1 MALLTILA
9 AAVAG
14 AAILATADTED
25 TEDSVQVEK
34 LGDSL
39 NDNAFAVV
47 NFGKTGI
54 AGIQMPKQP
63 ERKTGYVPKTQL
75 ARIPFRTVSIPQ
87 NFAGLEAVDIP
98 TRLADQFFEIVDVDE
113 EQETVTIT
121 ARHVWYQNLRN
132 NTLWKPEEGHTYSCA
147 EVCRNVLRNA
157 VFASGFE
164 CATDCTTTLPA
175 KELDFERKNLVEAF
189 LDPEKGICKK
199 FGLSLIRD
207 NWRFYALKN
216 VGYDRGFVVERGKNL
231 LGIERQENIE
241 NLSTRVAPVAKDAE
255 GNLIWMNHNGMKY
268 IDSQYINDY
277 SSPRLE
283 IFDTGLRIGK
293 DDVTDE
299 NIQAKLLSAAQK
311 RFSEDKVDIPEV
323 TMTIEFIS
331 LGDTEE
337 YKQYRDLDKVYLY
350 DILTVK
356 DEVKGY
362 NYAAQVI
369 GVEHDI
375 LTGRL
380 NSVTIGMLR
389 QADAS
394 RKIAVWQVPEVD
406 GANIRLLSIQAGS
419 FEPGAIQHDDIAPR
433 IITADLIKSGEIQTE
448 HLQAGSI
455 TTEKL
460 EAEAV
465 TAGKIAA
472 GAIETEKLAAYAVT
486 SAKIAAG
493 AVTTDKLDAGVI
505 TADKISATDLAAINA
520 KLGTADIANAQI
532 ATADINFAHIKDLNA
547 QSAYFGQ
554 TIFDE
559 GIGGKLYVPRLN
571 VGYAQMVGATI
582 GDLVIQASNGNFYGI
597 DVDMNGNV
605 TATQRTVSAG
615 EIAAGHTSDGR
626 TLVLGTDILATDLST
641 ENIYA
646 SHALMNEI
654 TAAVINVDELWA
666 RQAFIGKLMTTDI
679 TSNTYIQSRIINKIG
694 DWQSGST
701 ITQSINSL
709 QSKITELGYGTV
721 YFMPNEPSHENLTE
735 GDIWVKSSNVADW
748 NDLYSRQEE
757 GQYVFAD
764 WQAVYNSFDDWQTLC
779 AVDRMYIWTGVEWK
793 EMYDA
798 DLPNTLQ
805 TEINQLAS
813 EITLKASRTE
823 VDFLADE
830 VTEFSAQLTI
840 QAQEIQSAVSAV
852 NLKAA
857 SYVMQAD
864 PRTAYTVSVG
874 DIWVKW
880 DGVTD
885 WNDIYTRYDDWQGI
899 YNTFGDWS
907 ELTGSKSYVWNGV
920 VWVETSDRASEIYQR
935 TLIDQTI
942 NQVTILAEAS
952 AEIGNDLI
960 YTKAQLTVTNSAIQQ
975 EVQRATTAEGG
986 KLDKTSQYQTADAIV
1001 TEAVSRSASNAI
1013 AKTSTYQ
1020 TADSIVTEAVRQSG
1034 VNAANGYIAKTT
1046 TYQSASAIVNTAVS
1060 QAGTNA
1066 SNTYIKKS
1074 GSYTSVDAI
1083 LAEAQS
1089 MATLA
1094 GNNAKGASIAKTTSY
1109 QTADAIVNAAMTY
1122 TNGKLGDYS
1131 TTAQTSTLIA
1141 QYVGNNAYGKV
1152 SGITITSAGVDV
1164 SGSQYVKIA
1173 SGGYFRVTS
1182 GNFGIKSDAGTNEY
1196 VIWSGASTA
1205 AASQFRVK
1213 KNGEVTLT
1221 KLMILNESGQETE
1234 VNLRTYGLWKL
1245 NYHTVKAYSTDSITL
1260 SNGAVVNFIKASS
1273 LGVGSGAGRV
1283 FVLNAGTEVE
1293 NTSRAVVVGVD
1304 TEVAKTYSGGY
1315 VHFNAKAYFSAAGGA
1330 TIVSSQCLIE
1340 DKAGSGLA
1348 FDAGIA
1354 DYYDSSYWEKATA
1367 DNNWTP
1373 KIPNS
1378 TNTAAEDWT
1387 DSGAS
1392 DAFEA
1397 GKNGVTVTRVTLGT
1411 LITGTQYNCSVM
1423 LSSGLT
1429 RGGTIN
1435 CATAYSDARAGYT
1448 AGTFTKYSG
1457 AQLYT
1462 IGQSGP
1468 EKYTGT
1474 LYVKS

>member
-1 MALLTILA
+1 MAIVDIYNNLNYDGIESRIDTSKDTFSFSLIGEFFSNLG
-9 AAVAG
+9 AAVVGQAKDG
-14 AAILATADTED
+14 VSGTVKNYF
-25 TEDSVQVEK
+25 S
-34 LGDSL
+34 
-39 NDNAFAVV
+39 
-47 NFGKTGI
+47 
-54 AGIQMPKQP
+54 
-63 ERKTGYVPKTQL
+63 GYVKKDD
-75 ARIPFRTVSIPQ
+75 ADRITHRTVQIPA
-87 NFAGLEAVDIP
+87 NFAGLEAVDMP
-98 TRLADQFFEIVDVDE
+98 PRVADQYFEIIDVDE
-113 EQETVTIT
+113 EQDTVTIT
-121 ARHVWYQNLRN
+121 ARHIWYQNLQN
-132 NTLWKPEEGHTYSCA
+132 YTLWKPEAESYSA
-147 EVCRNVLRNA
+147 SSVCRNVLSNA
-157 VFASGFE
+157 VSNVKFE
-164 CATDCTTTLPA
+164 VATDCTTMLPS
-175 KELDFERKNLVEAF
+175 KELDFERKNIVECF
-189 LDPEKGICKK
+189 LDPENGICKK
-199 FGLSLIRD
+199 FGLSLLRD
-207 NWRFYALKN
+207 NWRFYCLKN
-216 VGYDRGFVVERGKNL
+216 VGYDRGFVVESGKNL
-231 LGIERQENIE
+231 LGVERQESIE
-241 NLSTRVAPVAKDAE
+241 NLITRVAPIGQDSE
-255 GNLIWMNHNGMKY
+255 GNIIWLDYNNKKY
-268 IDSQYINDY
+268 IDSQYIGNY
-277 SSPRLE
+277 ASPRLE
-283 IFDTGLRIGK
+283 IYDTGLQVGK

-299 NIQAKLLSAAQK
+299 NIQEKLLSAAQK
-311 RFSEDKVDIPEV
+311 RFTEDKVDIPEV

-356 DEVKGY
+356 DPEKGY
-362 NYAAQVI
+362 DYAAQVI

-380 NSVTIGMLR
+380 NSVTIGSLK
-389 QADAS
+389 QANAA
-394 RKIAVWQVPEVD
+394 RKIATWQVPEID
-406 GANIRLLSIQAGS
+406 GANIRLLSIRAGS

-448 HLQAGSI
+448 HLQAGSV

-520 KLGTADIANAQI
+520 KLGTASIAQAEI

-615 EIAAGHTSDGR
+615 EIAAGHTTDGR
-626 TLVLGTDILATDLST
+626 TLVLGTDILATDLTT

-654 TAAVINVDELWA
+654 TAATISVDELWA
-666 RQAFIGKLMTTDI
+666 RTAFIGHLMTTDI
-679 TSNTYIQSRIINKIG
+679 SSNTYIQATIG
-694 DWQSGST
+694 NWQSGST

-709 QSKITELGYGTV
+709 NSRISELGYGTV
-721 YFMPNEPSHENLTE
+721 YFQPNAPDPSHLTE
-735 GDIWVKSSNVADW
+735 GDIWVKSSTMADW
-748 NDLYSRQEE
+748 KDVYDSFSDWEE
-757 GQYVFAD
+757 
-764 WQAVYNSFDDWQTLC
+764 VYNTFDDWQTLC
-779 AVDRMYIWTGVEWK
+779 AVDRMYVWTGVEWK

-798 DLPNTLQ
+798 DLPTTLQ

-880 DGVTD
+880 DGTTD
-885 WNDIYTRYDDWQGI
+885 WETVFNKYADWEEV
-899 YNTFGDWS
+899 YNTFDDWS

-952 AEIGNDLI
+952 AEIGDDLVR
-960 YTKAQLTVTNSAIQQ
+960 TKAQLTVTNSAIQQ
-975 EVQRATTAEGG
+975 EVERATTAEGG

-1066 SNTYIKKS
+1066 NNTFIKKS

-1141 QYVGNNAYGKV
+1141 QYVGNNAYGKI
-1152 SGITITSAGVDV
+1152 SGITITSAGVDI

-1221 KLMILNESGQETE
+1221 KLMILNEQGTETE

-1283 FVLNAGTEVE
+1283 FVLNAGTEVQ
-1293 NTSRAVVVGVD
+1293 NTSRAVVVGID
-1304 TEVAKTYSGGY
+1304 TEIGKSYSGGY
-1315 VHFNAKAYFSAAGGA
+1315 INFNAKAYFSAAGGA
-1330 TIVSSQCLIE
+1330 TIVSSPCMIE

-1348 FDAGIA
+1348 YDAGNAAGKTTGWSAAVSKVGRLALDDDDWVYIDLPAENYGGSTGQSLDVSGVRTAGYKEGWNAYRAALVSAMDGKTNLAKSWVYRGGLYSMPQQGASYYSECYNGLTFA
-1354 DYYDSSYWEKATA
+1354 D
-1367 DNNWTP
+1367 
-1373 KIPNS
+1373 IPN
-1378 TNTAAEDWT
+1378 AM
-1387 DSGAS
+1387 
-1392 DAFEA
+1392 
-1397 GKNGVTVTRVTLGT
+1397 
-1411 LITGTQYNCSVM
+1411 Q
-1423 LSSGLT
+1423 
-1429 RGGTIN
+1429 
-1435 CATAYSDARAGYT
+1435 
-1448 AGTFTKYSG
+1448 
-1457 AQLYT
+1457 
-1462 IGQSGP
+1462 
-1468 EKYTGT
+1468 
-1474 LYVKS
+1474 

>member
-1 MALLTILA
+1 MAILTILA

-25 TEDSVQVEK
+25 TENSVQVEK
-34 LGDSL
+34 LGDSI
-39 NDNAFAVV
+39 NDNSFAVI
-47 NFGKTGI
+47 NFGKTGM
-54 AGIQMPKQP
+54 AGIQVPKKP
-63 ERKTGYVPKTQL
+63 ERNTGYVPKTQL
-75 ARIPFRTVSIPQ
+75 AQVPFQTVSIPQ

-132 NTLWKPEEGHTYSCA
+132 NTLWKPEKDHTYSCA
-147 EVCRNVLRNA
+147 EVCRNILGNA
-157 VFASGFE
+157 VFDSDFE
-164 CATDCTTTLPA
+164 CATDCTDTLPDSD
-175 KELDFERKNLVEAF
+175 LDFERKNIVEAF
-189 LDPEKGICKK
+189 LDPEKGVCKK

-216 VGYDRGFVVERGKNL
+216 VGYDRGFIVERGKNM
-231 LGIERQENIE
+231 LGVERTENIE
-241 NLSTRVAPVAKDAE
+241 NLATRIAPIAKNSKGE
-255 GNLIWMNHNGMKY
+255 IVWLEHNGKKY

-277 SSPRLE
+277 RTPRLE
-283 IFDTGLRIGK
+283 IYDTGLQIGK
-293 DDVTDE
+293 DGVTSD
-299 NIQAKLLSAAQK
+299 NVQAKLLEAAQK
-311 RFSEDKVDIPEV
+311 RFSEDEVDKPEV

-356 DEVKGY
+356 DEEKGY
-362 NYAAQVI
+362 NYSAQVI

-380 NSVTIGMLR
+380 NSVTIGSLK
-389 QADAS
+389 QADAT
-394 RKIAVWQVPEVD
+394 RKIATWQVPEVD
-406 GANIRLLSIQAGS
+406 GANIRLLSIQSGS

-448 HLQAGSI
+448 HLQAGSV

-472 GAIETEKLAAYAVT
+472 GAIETEKLAAYAIT
-486 SAKIAAG
+486 AAKIATGAVETDKLAAG
-493 AVTTDKLDAGVI
+493 AVT
-505 TADKISATDLAAINA
+505 ADKISTTDIDAINA
-520 KLGTADIANAQI
+520 KLGTATIARAEI
-532 ATADINFAHIKDLNA
+532 ETADINFAHIKDLNA

-559 GIGGKLYVPRLN
+559 GIGGKLYVPRLS

-582 GDLVIQASNGNFYGI
+582 GDLVIQASNGI

-605 TATQRTVSAG
+605 TAIRRTVTAG
-615 EIAAGHTSDGR
+615 EIAAGHTTDGR
-626 TLVLGTDILATDLST
+626 TLVLDTDILATDLTT

-654 TAAVINVDELWA
+654 TAATISVDELWA
-666 RQAFIGKLMTTDI
+666 RTAFIGKLMTTDI
-679 TSNTYIQSRIINKIG
+679 SSNTYIQATIG
-694 DWQSGST
+694 NWQSGST

-709 QSKITELGYGTV
+709 NSRISELGFGTV
-721 YFMPNEPSHENLTE
+721 YFQPTEPDHSHLTE
-735 GDIWVKSSNVADW
+735 GDIWVKSSTMADW
-748 NDLYSRQEE
+748 KDVYDS
-757 GQYVFAD
+757 FDD
-764 WQAVYNSFDDWQTLC
+764 WEDVYNAFDDWQTLC
-779 AVDRMYIWTGVEWK
+779 AVDRMFVWTGVEWK

-798 DLPNTLQ
+798 DLPTTLQ
-805 TEINQLAS
+805 TEIEQLANA
-813 EITLKASRTE
+813 ITLKASRTE

-885 WNDIYTRYDDWQGI
+885 WEDIYDRYDDWQGI

-907 ELTGSKSYVWNGV
+907 ELIGSKSYVWNGFE
-920 VWVETSDRASEIYQR
+920 WVETSDRASEIEQR
-935 TLIDQTI
+935 TLISQTRDQ
-942 NQVTILAEAS
+942 VSILAEAS
-952 AEIGNDLI
+952 ATLNDEL
-960 YTKAQLTVTNSAIQQ
+960 YRTKAELQITNSSILA
-975 EVQRATTAEGG
+975 EVERATTAEGG
-986 KLDKTSQYQTADAIV
+986 KLDKTS
-1001 TEAVSRSASNAI
+1001 S
-1013 AKTSTYQ
+1013 YQ
-1020 TADSIVTEAVRQSG
+1020 TADSIV
-1034 VNAANGYIAKTT
+1034 NAAKSYVNGILQSESQISQTATGITAYVAHNAYGIKSGIDIKAEGIEISGSKYIKIKSGGSFSVDSGKFSIDTSGNVTLTGAITATSITANQGGYIAGWSIAANKLSSGTGESYVCLASSG
-1046 TYQSASAIVNTAVS
+1046 TYAFY
-1060 QAGTNA
+1060 AGNTNA
-1066 SNTYIKKS
+1066 
-1074 GSYTSVDAI
+1074 
-1083 LAEAQS
+1083 Q
-1089 MATLA
+1089 
-1094 GNNAKGASIAKTTSY
+1094 
-1109 QTADAIVNAAMTY
+1109 AAP
-1122 TNGKLGDYS
+1122 
-1131 TTAQTSTLIA
+1131 
-1141 QYVGNNAYGKV
+1141 
-1152 SGITITSAGVDV
+1152 
-1164 SGSQYVKIA
+1164 
-1173 SGGYFRVTS
+1173 
-1182 GNFGIKSDAGTNEY
+1182 
-1196 VIWSGASTA
+1196 
-1205 AASQFRVK
+1205 FRVK
-1213 KNGEVTLT
+1213 PNGEVTLT
-1221 KLMILNESGQETE
+1221 KLMVQKEDGTE
-1234 VNLRTYGLWKL
+1234 EEFNLYSKTYGLWKL
-1245 NYHTVKAYSTDSITL
+1245 SYST
-1260 SNGAVVNFIKASS
+1260 IKRWT
-1273 LGVGSGAGRV
+1273 V
-1283 FVLNAGTEVE
+1283 
-1293 NTSRAVVVGVD
+1293 
-1304 TEVAKTYSGGY
+1304 SGGT
-1315 VHFNAKAYFSAAGGA
+1315 VTIETTGGNINFNSAAGVTLSGGWTDGWTKYTVTAVDGA
-1330 TIVSSQCLIE
+1330 GNIIDTQSSGTVTADKTNAQIKSAIEESDTHSTVLTIEADGEDIVVRTINASGVYADGKTEGIE
-1340 DKAGSGLA
+1340 E
-1348 FDAGIA
+1348 
-1354 DYYDSSYWEKATA
+1354 YYNSSYWAKATA

-1378 TNTAAEDWT
+1378 TNTGSEDWT

-1429 RGGTIN
+1429 RAGTIN
-1435 CATAYSDARAGYT
+1435 CATAYSDARSGYT
-1448 AGTFTKYSG
+1448 PGIFTQYSG

-1462 IGQSGP
+1462 MGQSGP

>member
-1 MALLTILA
+1 MAIVDIYNNLSDNVIDSKIDTSKDSFTFARVGEFLSGLR
-9 AAVAG
+9 AAVVGNVKDGVSGTIKHRISGYIKQSDAQ
-14 AAILATADTED
+14 AIAHTTVA
-25 TEDSVQVEK
+25 
-34 LGDSL
+34 
-39 NDNAFAVV
+39 
-47 NFGKTGI
+47 
-54 AGIQMPKQP
+54 
-63 ERKTGYVPKTQL
+63 
-75 ARIPFRTVSIPQ
+75 IPA
-87 NFAGLEAVDIP
+87 NFAGLEAVDVP
-98 TRLADQFFEIVDVDE
+98 TRVADQYFEIVDVDE
-113 EQETVTIT
+113 EQDIVTIT
-121 ARHVWYQNLRN
+121 ARHIWYTNIQN
-132 NTLWKPEEGHTYSCA
+132 NTLWKPEENETYSA
-147 EVCRNVLRNA
+147 SEVCKNVLENS
-157 VFASGFE
+157 VFPVKFE
-164 CATDCTTTLPA
+164 VATDCTDTLPA
-175 KELDFERKNLVEAF
+175 SELDFERKNIVEAF
-189 LDPEKGICKK
+189 LDPENGICAK

-207 NWRFYALKN
+207 NWRFYALKD
-216 VGYDRGFVVERGKNL
+216 VGYDRGFIVERGKNM
-231 LGIERQENIE
+231 LGVERIENIE
-241 NLSTRVAPVAKDAE
+241 NLVTRVAPIAKDSK
-255 GNLIWMNHNGMKY
+255 GNIVWMNRNGLKY

-283 IFDTGLRIGK
+283 IFDTGLQIGK
-293 DDVTDE
+293 DGVTSD
-299 NIQAKLLSAAQK
+299 NVQAKLLEAAQK
-311 RFSEDKVDIPEV
+311 RFSDDKVDIPEV

-356 DEVKGY
+356 DPEKGY

-389 QADAS
+389 QADAT
-394 RKIAVWQVPEVD
+394 RKIATWQVPEID
-406 GANIRLLSIQAGS
+406 GANIRLLSIRAGS

-448 HLQAGSI
+448 HLQAGSV

-472 GAIETEKLAAYAVT
+472 GAIETEKLAAYAIT
-486 SAKIAAG
+486 AAKIATGAVETDKLAAG
-493 AVTTDKLDAGVI
+493 AVT
-505 TADKISATDLAAINA
+505 ADKISTTDLDAINA
-520 KLGTADIANAQI
+520 KLGTASIAQAEI
-532 ATADINFAHIKDLNA
+532 EVADINFAHIKDLNA

-615 EIAAGHTSDGR
+615 EIAAGHTTDGR
-626 TLVLGTDILATDLST
+626 TLVLGTDILATDLTT

-654 TAAVINVDELWA
+654 TAATISVDELWA
-666 RQAFIGKLMTTDI
+666 RTAFIGHLMTTDI
-679 TSNTYIQSRIINKIG
+679 SSNTYIQATIG
-694 DWQSGST
+694 NWQSGST

-709 QSKITELGYGTV
+709 NSRISELGYGTV
-721 YFMPNEPSHENLTE
+721 YFQPTAPDPSHLTE
-735 GDIWVKSSNVADW
+735 GDIWVKSSTMADW
-748 NDLYSRQEE
+748 KDVYDS
-757 GQYVFAD
+757 FDD
-764 WQAVYNSFDDWQTLC
+764 WEDVYNAFDDWQTLC
-779 AVDRMYIWTGVEWK
+779 AVDRMFVWTGVEWK

-798 DLPNTLQ
+798 DLPTTLQ

-874 DIWVKW
+874 DMWIKW
-880 DGVTD
+880 DGTTD
-885 WNDIYTRYDDWQGI
+885 WETVYDKYADWEEV
-899 YNTFGDWS
+899 YNTFDDWS
-907 ELTGSKSYVWNGV
+907 ELTGSKTYVWNGV
-920 VWVETSDRASEIYQR
+920 VWIPSSDYAGEVYQR

-942 NQVTILAEAS
+942 NQVTILAEA
-952 AEIGNDLI
+952 A
-960 YTKAQLTVTNSAIQQ
+960 AQLGDELIHTQASITVTNSAIEQ
-975 EVQRATTAEGG
+975 EVSRAMTAENA
-986 KLDKTSQYQTADAIV
+986 KLD
-1001 TEAVSRSASNAI
+1001 
-1013 AKTSTYQ
+1013 KTSTYQ
-1020 TADSIVTEAVRQSG
+1020 TADSIVNAAKSYVNGILQSEAQIQTVATGITAYVTNHAYGLVSG
-1034 VNAANGYIAKTT
+1034 VEILAAGVEISGGK
-1046 TYQSASAIVNTAVS
+1046 
-1060 QAGTNA
+1060 
-1066 SNTYIKKS
+1066 YIKVKTG
-1074 GSYTSVDAI
+1074 GSF
-1083 LAEAQS
+1083 
-1089 MATLA
+1089 
-1094 GNNAKGASIAKTTSY
+1094 
-1109 QTADAIVNAAMTY
+1109 IV
-1122 TNGKLGDYS
+1122 
-1131 TTAQTSTLIA
+1131 Q
-1141 QYVGNNAYGKV
+1141 
-1152 SGITITSAGVDV
+1152 
-1164 SGSQYVKIA
+1164 
-1173 SGGYFRVTS
+1173 S
-1182 GNFGIKSDAGTNEY
+1182 GNFSISDAGAVVVKGTVTAGAGSVIGGWVLAANNLHSGSGGTY
-1196 VIWSGASTA
+1196 VALASSGTYAFWA
-1205 AASQFRVK
+1205 GAENAASAPSRIKF
-1213 KNGEVTLT
+1213 NGEATFT
-1221 KLMILNESGQETE
+1221 KLTVLNEQGQETE

-1245 NYHTVKAYSTDSITL
+1245 NYHTVKSYSTDSITL
-1260 SNGAVVNFIKASS
+1260 SNGAVINFIKASS
-1273 LGVGSGAGRV
+1273 LSVGGGAGKV
-1283 FVLNAGTEVE
+1283 FVLNAGTEVSG
-1293 NTSRAVVVGVD
+1293 TAKTVVVGID
-1304 TEVAKTYSGGY
+1304 TEVSKTYSGGY
-1315 VHFNAKAYFSAAGGA
+1315 VRFNAKAYFSAAGGA
-1330 TIVSSQCLIE
+1330 TIVSSQCIIE

-1348 FDAGIA
+1348 YDAGATAGA
-1354 DYYDSSYWEKATA
+1354 DSVIFASETLWNNGDKTYTLSNGKTKTASIPEARSWSATYVQNQQMSVSCFVGGKAISSGAIDDPGYSYGKADGVEEYYNSSYWEKATA
-1367 DNNWTP
+1367 ENNWTP

-1378 TNTAAEDWT
+1378 TNTGSEDWT

-1429 RGGTIN
+1429 RAGSIN

-1448 AGTFTKYSG
+1448 AGTFTQYSG

>member
-1 MALLTILA
+1 MAILTILA

-25 TEDSVQVEK
+25 TENSVQVEK
-34 LGDSL
+34 LGDSI
-39 NDNAFAVV
+39 NDNSFAVI
-47 NFGKTGI
+47 NFGKTGM
-54 AGIQMPKQP
+54 AGIQVPKKP
-63 ERKTGYVPKTQL
+63 ERNTGYVPKTQL
-75 ARIPFRTVSIPQ
+75 AQVPFQTVSIPQ

-132 NTLWKPEEGHTYSCA
+132 NTLWKPEKDHTYSCA
-147 EVCRNVLRNA
+147 EVCRNILGNA
-157 VFASGFE
+157 VFDSDFE
-164 CATDCTTTLPA
+164 CATDCTDTLPDS
-175 KELDFERKNLVEAF
+175 ELDFERKNIVEAF
-189 LDPEKGICKK
+189 LDPEKGVCKK

-216 VGYDRGFVVERGKNL
+216 VGYDRGFIVERGKNM
-231 LGIERQENIE
+231 LGVERTENIE
-241 NLSTRVAPVAKDAE
+241 NLSTRVAPIAKDSN
-255 GNLIWMNHNGMKY
+255 GNIVWMNNNGLKY
-268 IDSQYINDY
+268 IDSQYINNYRDPY
-277 SSPRLE
+277 LE
-283 IFDTGLRIGK
+283 IFDTGLQIGK
-293 DDVTDE
+293 NGVTSD
-299 NIQAKLLSAAQK
+299 NVQAKLLEAAQK
-311 RFSEDKVDIPEV
+311 RFSEDKVDLPEV

-356 DEVKGY
+356 DEEKGY
-362 NYAAQVI
+362 NYSAQVI

-380 NSVTIGMLR
+380 NSVTIGMLK

-394 RKIAVWQVPEVD
+394 RKIAVWQVPEID
-406 GANIRLLSIQAGS
+406 GTNIRLLSIQAGA
-419 FEPGAIQHDDIAPR
+419 FAPGAIQHDDIAPR

-448 HLQAGSI
+448 HLQAGSV

-465 TAGKIAA
+465 TAGKIQA
-472 GAIETEKLAAYAVT
+472 GAVTTEKLDAYAVT

-493 AVTTDKLDAGVI
+493 AVTTDKLDADVI

-520 KLGTADIANAQI
+520 KLGTASIAQAEI
-532 ATADINFAHIKDLNA
+532 EVADINFAHIKDLNA

-626 TLVLGTDILATDLST
+626 TLVLDTDILATDLTT

-654 TAAVINVDELWA
+654 TAATISVDELWA
-666 RQAFIGKLMTTDI
+666 RTAFIGKLMTTDI
-679 TSNTYIQSRIINKIG
+679 SSNTYIQATIG
-694 DWQSGST
+694 NWQSGST

-709 QSKITELGYGTV
+709 NSRISELGFGTV
-721 YFMPNEPSHENLTE
+721 YFQPTEPDHAHLTE
-735 GDIWVKSSNVADW
+735 GDIWVKSSTMADW
-748 NDLYSRQEE
+748 KDVYDSFDDWEE
-757 GQYVFAD
+757 
-764 WQAVYNSFDDWQTLC
+764 VYNAFDDWQTLC
-779 AVDRMYIWTGVEWK
+779 AVDRMFVWTGVNWK

-798 DLPNTLQ
+798 DLPTTLQ
-805 TEINQLAS
+805 TEIEQLANA
-813 EITLKASRTE
+813 ITLKASMAD
-823 VDFLADE
+823 VNLLADE

-874 DIWVKW
+874 DIWIKW
-880 DGVTD
+880 DGTTD
-885 WNDIYTRYDDWQGI
+885 WETVYDKYADWEEV
-899 YNTFGDWS
+899 YNTFDDWS
-907 ELTGSKSYVWNGV
+907 ELTGSKTYVWNGI
-920 VWVETSDRASEIYQR
+920 VWVETSDRAGEIYQQ

-942 NQVTILAEAS
+942 NQVEILAEA
-952 AEIGNDLI
+952 A
-960 YTKAQLTVTNSAIQQ
+960 AQLGDELIHTQASITVTNSAIEQ
-975 EVQRATTAEGG
+975 EVSRAMTAENA
-986 KLDKTSQYQTADAIV
+986 KLD
-1001 TEAVSRSASNAI
+1001 
-1013 AKTSTYQ
+1013 KTSTYQ
-1020 TADSIVTEAVRQSG
+1020 TADSIVNAAKSYVNGILQSEAQIQTIATGITAYVTNHAYGLVSG
-1034 VNAANGYIAKTT
+1034 VEILAAGVEISGGK
-1046 TYQSASAIVNTAVS
+1046 
-1060 QAGTNA
+1060 
-1066 SNTYIKKS
+1066 YIKVKTG
-1074 GSYTSVDAI
+1074 GSF
-1083 LAEAQS
+1083 
-1089 MATLA
+1089 
-1094 GNNAKGASIAKTTSY
+1094 
-1109 QTADAIVNAAMTY
+1109 IV
-1122 TNGKLGDYS
+1122 
-1131 TTAQTSTLIA
+1131 Q
-1141 QYVGNNAYGKV
+1141 
-1152 SGITITSAGVDV
+1152 
-1164 SGSQYVKIA
+1164 
-1173 SGGYFRVTS
+1173 S
-1182 GNFGIKSDAGTNEY
+1182 GNFSISEAGAVVVKGTVTAGAGSVIGGWVLAANNLHSGSGGSY
-1196 VIWSGASTA
+1196 VALASSGTYAFWA
-1205 AASQFRVK
+1205 GAENAASAPSRIKF
-1213 KNGEVTLT
+1213 NGEATFT
-1221 KLMILNESGQETE
+1221 KLMILNEQGAETE

-1283 FVLNAGTEVE
+1283 FVLNAGTEMSG
-1293 NTSRAVVVGVD
+1293 TSRPVVVGID

-1315 VHFNAKAYFSAAGGA
+1315 VRFNAKAYFSAAGGA

-1348 FDAGIA
+1348 YDAGYTYGKNDGYDIA
-1354 DYYDSSYWEKATA
+1354 RGYVTMPSAGTGTSFTVGVPNAARTGADTRTFTITKGTPSADGGYAAVHYNNTSVARISLDDWWDGGYEAGEADGIAEYYNSSYWEKATA

-1378 TNTAAEDWT
+1378 TNTGSEDWA

-1392 DAFEA
+1392 DAYAA
-1397 GKNGVTVTRVTLGT
+1397 GSPASGT
-1411 LITGTQYNCSVM
+1411 ASGRSGSSYSWTFRILKADGAGTNLTIDCSA
-1423 LSSGLT
+1423 
-1429 RGGTIN
+1429 I
-1435 CATAYSDARAGYT
+1435 YSDARQGYT
-1448 AGTFTKYSG
+1448 QGIFSQYSG

-1462 IGQSGP
+1462 MGQSGP
-1468 EKYTGT
+1468 ERYTGT